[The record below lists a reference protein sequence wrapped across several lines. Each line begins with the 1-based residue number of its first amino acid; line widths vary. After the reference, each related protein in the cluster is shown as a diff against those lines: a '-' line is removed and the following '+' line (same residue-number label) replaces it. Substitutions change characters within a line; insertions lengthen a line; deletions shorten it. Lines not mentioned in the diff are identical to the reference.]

1 MADTLESLEIE
12 VKHSASG
19 AASELNSITTALSK
33 LSAALT
39 RTLPKL
45 QKLAETMSKVSGS
58 NFTIN
63 DIHDSTIQNI
73 TQKTAKA
80 AEAKNNGP
88 LSSDLQ
94 DKIAQAGKLEVA
106 IHKAAK
112 AEEDMESAFSK
123 GNEDSAWN
131 ARERAINATAAAQRE
146 LAKSVPKVTN
156 PLSDEMQEAISSAS
170 KVDILQAKLAGLHE
184 AMQGAFETGD
194 TEKAYAYRAQILQ
207 TEEALQRAKSA
218 AEGASK
224 GVKELSKEA
233 AKSKKP
239 LETIISSFKRIAFYR
254 IIRSVLKNIGQAFNE
269 GLQKAYLFSSGVIG
283 EGNRFAAAMDRM
295 KSSGNAMTG
304 QLGSAFISLLAAIE
318 PILTRIIDLIT
329 RVIDA
334 ISQLF
339 AAFTGRTYLKASR
352 TAAKFSDA
360 MSKGAGA
367 AKEWKNQ
374 LLGFDEINRLN
385 EPSGGGGGGSSP
397 LDGFKFE
404 DTPLSDWAK
413 KIHDGLAA
421 IELAAGAFALAMGL
435 ILTLT
440 GTNIPLGLALMALGV
455 TSIVSALQ
463 MDWSTV
469 PVGIA
474 KALSEIMGVAGGALL
489 GIGLI
494 LALTGANIPLGI
506 GLIAA
511 GATLITGA
519 VAISW
524 KAIPNNIRNVLSLIL
539 SIAGG
544 MMLAIGLVLLF
555 ATPVFSP
562 LGLALVAAGVAS
574 LAGSAALNWD
584 WVKQKV
590 SKVLSVIL
598 SVLAGAIAAVGAILC
613 LSGAG
618 APVGIAILYAAY
630 RASYGAYSLD
640 ANAVTSAVKSAC
652 DRVWSTISSLFQGI
666 YNWFQSAHA
675 WIQNLLDGF
684 SLVRSA
690 NQRAAQSQA
699 DGSIYLGGFAS
710 GGYPDEGQLFIAREA
725 GPEMVGTIGGR
736 TAVANN
742 DQIVE
747 GIRQGVFEAVSA
759 AMANNGTSEP
769 VVKVY
774 LDSREIRTGQQRLN
788 RAMGV

>member
-45 QKLAETMSKVSGS
+45 QKFAETMGKVSGS

-63 DIHDSTIQNI
+63 DIHDSTIQSI
-73 TQKTAKA
+73 TQKAAKA

-94 DKIAQAGKLEVA
+94 EKISQAGKLEVA

-123 GNEDSAWN
+123 GNEESAWN

-339 AAFTGRTYLKASR
+339 AAFTGGTYLKASR

-385 EPSGGGGGGSSP
+385 EPSGGGGGGSNP
-397 LDGFKFE
+397 LDGFSFE
-404 DTPLSDWAK
+404 DTPLADWAMKLRDLLASLKLNIKDVLFNWSDLNPENIVK
-413 KIHDGLAA
+413 KVIAGL
-421 IELAAGAFALAMGL
+421 
-435 ILTLT
+435 
-440 GTNIPLGLALMALGV
+440 
-455 TSIVSALQ
+455 
-463 MDWSTV
+463 
-469 PVGIA
+469 
-474 KALSEIMGVAGGALL
+474 GALL
-489 GIGLI
+489 GAAVGFTIGGVPGAILGTLIGVTIGLLI
-494 LALTGANIPLGI
+494 DSLIFNNDGVLSESEVAKSLLLALSAFAGGAIGFLLGGPGGALIGAAVGVGVFATLLGI
-506 GLIAA
+506 DFFSKGGNHDVIKNLVPALGAFA
-511 GATLITGA
+511 G
-519 VAISW
+519 
-524 KAIPNNIRNVLSLIL
+524 
-539 SIAGG
+539 
-544 MMLAIGLVLLF
+544 LAIGFLVGG
-555 ATPVFSP
+555 P
-562 LGLALVAAGVAS
+562 GG
-574 LAGSAALNWD
+574 
-584 WVKQKV
+584 
-590 SKVLSVIL
+590 
-598 SVLAGAIAAVGAILC
+598 AAVGATLGLGVSFW
-613 LSGAG
+613 LSEFAFTDRSGWKAQDYARAIIKAVAPFVGALIGFAVGGPGG
-618 APVGIAILYAAY
+618 ALIGASIGLGISFALG
-630 RASYGAYSLD
+630 ASEMAGEELAR
-640 ANAVTSAVKSAC
+640 KIFGPI
-652 DRVWSTISSLFQGI
+652 ISWCQA
-666 YNWFQSAHA
+666 AHA
-675 WIQNLLDGF
+675 WIQDVLDGL
-684 SLVRSA
+684 SLVNINKRA
-690 NQRAAQSQA
+690 QRIQD
-699 DGSIYLGGFAS
+699 DGSIYLQGFAS
-710 GGYPDEGQLFIAREA
+710 GGFPDEGQIFVSREA

-774 LDSREIRTGQQRLN
+774 LDSREIRVGQQRLN